1 MVRTGD
7 IPYRLSLVASSPFT
21 IMLPRRAIF
30 CSGPQ
35 SVFPQEET
43 RLQAQQHKAKLRNAR
58 LIPRESVTPV
68 GDEYYSCICSED
80 FDPGLKAPRFG
91 PVYRGLKPPAPSA
104 TDLCNCST
112 RACSHYP
119 QCFDNECRV
128 EDSKTIVPP
137 RAALRPISA
146 GFLSHC
152 VQHSVEWLI
161 NCL

>member
-68 GDEYYSCICSED
+68 GDEYYSCICSEG

-91 PVYRGLKPPAPSA
+91 PVFRGLKPLLPPQPTSA
-104 TDLCNCST
+104 TVVPGRVHTILNASTMSAELRIVRQSCRQGRLCGQFLPAFCL
-112 RACSHYP
+112 
-119 QCFDNECRV
+119 
-128 EDSKTIVPP
+128 IVYSIPW
-137 RAALRPISA
+137 S
-146 GFLSHC
+146 G
-152 VQHSVEWLI
+152 
-161 NCL
+161 